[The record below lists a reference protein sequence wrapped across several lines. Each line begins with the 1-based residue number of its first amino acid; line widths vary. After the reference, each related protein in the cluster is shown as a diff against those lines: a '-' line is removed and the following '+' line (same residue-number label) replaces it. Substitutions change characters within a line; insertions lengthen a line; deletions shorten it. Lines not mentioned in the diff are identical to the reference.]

1 MDSDLANQ
9 LEAVRRKLHLV
20 QSVVDMVPAML
31 AYWDASQRCVFANR
45 AYVKWFGIEPEAL
58 VGRTL
63 KELLGPIY
71 PLNLPYI
78 EGALRGEP
86 QEFEREIPDP
96 LGGPPRYSQ
105 ANYLPDVEG
114 TTVRGFYVLVS
125 DITFRKQI
133 EDELRLAKNA
143 AEKALA
149 QVKTLRGLLPMCA
162 WCRKIRDAQGYW
174 EEVESFLRS
183 HTDASITHGLCEAC
197 AGKLLE
203 QDR

>member
-1 MDSDLANQ
+1 MDVDLAEQ
-9 LEAVRRKLHLV
+9 LDATLRKLKLV

-31 AYWDASQRCVFANR
+31 AYWDASQHCVFANR
-45 AYVKWFGIEPEAL
+45 AYVKWFGIEPDAL

-96 LGGPPRYSQ
+96 KGGPPRYSQ
-105 ANYLPDVEG
+105 ANYLPDVDG
-114 TTVRGFYVLVS
+114 ATVRGFYVLVS
-125 DITFRKQI
+125 DITLRKRI
-133 EDELRLAKNA
+133 EDELRIAKDA
-143 AEKALA
+143 AENALA

-174 EEVESFLRS
+174 AEVESFLTN

-197 AGKLLE
+197 AVKLLDE
-203 QDR
+203 DR

>member
-1 MDSDLANQ
+1 MDHDLAQ
-9 LEAVRRKLHLV
+9 ELEVVRRKLSLV

-45 AYVKWFGIEPEAL
+45 AYVKWFGIEPDAL

-71 PLNLPYI
+71 PLNLPHI

-96 LGGPPRYSQ
+96 RGGPPRYSQ
-105 ANYLPDVEG
+105 ANYLPDIDG

-125 DITFRKQI
+125 DITLRKRI
-133 EDELRLAKNA
+133 EDELRIAKDA
-143 AEKALA
+143 AENALA

-162 WCRKIRDAQGYW
+162 WCRKIRDAKGYW
-174 EEVESFLRS
+174 AEVEQFLTNN
-183 HTDASITHGLCEAC
+183 TDASITHGLCEAC
-197 AGKLLE
+197 EVKLLGE
-203 QDR
+203 ER